1 MKSLKVLS
9 LHSTIYVALAFL
21 LFSFNIQAQSK
32 NESTRNI
39 SDQIQDSIT
48 IYIFLHESCVIS
60 QYYTL
65 PLRELHEE
73 YADENVK
80 FIGLFPNFSSKPN
93 QIETFK
99 EKYQVPFELKTD
111 YYHKKKEEFEATV
124 TPEVVVYN
132 ESKGQ
137 LIYRGRIDDAYA
149 RVGKRKRITT
159 TSELK
164 DILESIRNN
173 QPIMV
178 SNTQAI
184 GCFISK
190 NKL

>member
-1 MKSLKVLS
+1 MIKR
-9 LHSTIYVALAFL
+9 STIYVALAFL
-21 LFSFNIQAQSK
+21 LFSFNIQAQRN
-32 NESTRNI
+32 NEPTRNI
-39 SDQIQDSIT
+39 SGQIQDSI
-48 IYIFLHESCVIS
+48 IVYVFFHESCVIS

-73 YADENVK
+73 YANENVK

-99 EKYQVPFELKTD
+99 EKYQIPFELKTD
-111 YYHKKKEEFEATV
+111 YYHKKKEKFGATV

-149 RVGKRKRITT
+149 RVGKRKRVTT

-164 DILESIRNN
+164 NVLESIRNN

-184 GCFISK
+184 GCFIGK
-190 NKL
+190 NKR

>member
-1 MKSLKVLS
+1 M
-9 LHSTIYVALAFL
+9 
-21 LFSFNIQAQSK
+21 N
-32 NESTRNI
+32 
-39 SDQIQDSIT
+39 
-48 IYIFLHESCVIS
+48 
-60 QYYTL
+60 
-65 PLRELHEE
+65 
-73 YADENVK
+73 
-80 FIGLFPNFSSKPN
+80 
-93 QIETFK
+93 
-99 EKYQVPFELKTD
+99 LKTD
-111 YYHKKKEEFEATV
+111 YYHKKKEKFEATV

-164 DILESIRNN
+164 NVLESIRNN

-178 SNTQAI
+178 SNTRAI
-184 GCFISK
+184 GCFIGK

>member
-1 MKSLKVLS
+1 MIKR
-9 LHSTIYVALAFL
+9 STIYVALAFL
-21 LFSFNIQAQSK
+21 LFSFDIQAQGN
-32 NESTRNI
+32 NEPCRSI

-48 IYIFLHESCVIS
+48 VYVFLHESCVIS

-73 YADENVK
+73 YANENVQ
-80 FIGLFPNFSSKPN
+80 FIGLFPNFSSKPD
-93 QIETFK
+93 QIEAFK
-99 EKYQVPFELKTD
+99 EKYQIPFELKTD
-111 YYHKKKEEFEATV
+111 YYHKKKEKFEATV

-132 ESKGQ
+132 ESKGK

-159 TSELK
+159 TTELK
-164 DILESIRNN
+164 NVLESIRNN

-184 GCFISK
+184 GCYIGK

>member
-1 MKSLKVLS
+1 MIKQ
-9 LHSTIYVALAFL
+9 STIYVALAFL
-21 LFSFNIQAQSK
+21 LFSFNIQAERN
-32 NESTRNI
+32 NEPTKNI
-39 SDQIQDSIT
+39 SGQIQDSIT
-48 IYIFLHESCVIS
+48 VYVFLHESCVIS

-93 QIETFK
+93 QIEIFK

-111 YYHKKKEEFEATV
+111 YYHNKKEKFEATV

-137 LIYRGRIDDAYA
+137 LIYRGRIDDTYA
-149 RVGKRKRITT
+149 RVGKRKRFTT
-159 TSELK
+159 TTELK
-164 DILESIRNN
+164 NVLESIRHN
-173 QPIMV
+173 QPVMV

-184 GCFISK
+184 GCFIGK

>member
-1 MKSLKVLS
+1 MSKR
-9 LHSTIYVALAFL
+9 STIYIVLAFL
-21 LFSFNIQAQSK
+21 LFSFTIQAQRN
-32 NESTRNI
+32 NETTRNI
-39 SDQIQDSIT
+39 SRQIQDSIT
-48 IYIFLHESCVIS
+48 VYIFLHESCVIS

-65 PLRELHEE
+65 PLRELQEE
-73 YADENVK
+73 YANENVQ

-93 QIETFK
+93 KMETFK
-99 EKYQVPFELKTD
+99 EKYQIPFELKTD
-111 YYHKKKEEFEATV
+111 YYHRKKEEFEATV

-149 RVGKRKRITT
+149 RVGKRKRVTT

-164 DILESIRNN
+164 DVLESIRNN

-184 GCFISK
+184 GCFIGN